1 MPGLYPPHPAV
12 QRFRVG
18 QYGGHGLLN
27 AAWLEHLQRDPDMHD
42 AVLCMDLVFGSDV
55 VVRIATRD
63 CTTTSGR
70 TGQIHSYRG
79 SLQAAPEL
87 TTEMTPGDPSSAGRS
102 LQVALPDELVGV
114 AQLVAQGRLL
124 AGVAEVSLQ
133 VDGGDHDDRLVLLRG
148 DLTDVQY
155 GAREQLVQL
164 TVADPKDTSDL
175 LLPPY
180 TLTQGRH
187 AQLLDGE
194 VGKALAVVLPEC
206 QPIQGRFVG
215 TSTSSPLVVLCHGT
229 RTVGTV
235 YVDGVPYSSGSALYP
250 WNEVH
255 ALDDAGEPY
264 TGIQFTGGFGTFT
277 GTGGPPVYA
286 TLRDG
291 PTNGHPVQVARLLV
305 ERFSTLGELGAIAY
319 LYALAEARTGYLLA
333 QVVANASGGSSAR
346 TLSFIEGELLAS
358 FPMLSMLWWGGGYGP
373 VVADRRDERI
383 VARLE
388 ADTWPLLDR
397 ASSVVETPKAECSNV
412 FSVRY
417 GYDPLTDT
425 WAGYVE
431 RHPGNSALCDY
442 SRSVV
447 GARTQ
452 DPIESLW
459 IQDSATANAVAD
471 WLVAHRTLPSYD
483 VDYDCTPQLV
493 LRLVPGD
500 NVTITDPEF
509 AWKAQVA
516 TVVRT
521 VWRQARATVTLRVWA
536 PALAQVGAAGGY
548 LGAAAP
554 SGGQVGGGQNPQ
566 PGQGD

>member
-1 MPGLYPPHPAV
+1 MPGLYPQHPAIA
-12 QRFRVG
+12 RFRVG

-27 AAWLEHLQRDPDMHD
+27 AAWLAHLQTDPNMQD
-42 AVLCMDLVFGSDV
+42 AVLCMDLVFGSDR
-55 VVRIATRD
+55 VVRLATRD
-63 CTTTSGR
+63 CTTTSSS
-70 TGQIHSYRG
+70 TGHVYSYRG
-79 SLQAAPEL
+79 SLQAAPEIV
-87 TTEMTPGDPSSAGRS
+87 TEMTPGDPSSAGRT
-102 LQVALPDELVGV
+102 LQVAIPNELVDV
-114 AQLVAQGRLL
+114 AAMVAQGRLL

-133 VDGGDHDDRLVLLRG
+133 LDGGDHDDRLVLLRG

-155 GAREQLVQL
+155 GARQQLVQA

-180 TLTQGRH
+180 TLTKARH
-187 AQLLDGE
+187 DELLEGE
-194 VGKALAVVLPEC
+194 VGKALAVVLPSC
-206 QPIQGRFVG
+206 PPIQGRYVG
-215 TSTSSPLVVLCHGT
+215 TSTSTPTVVLCHGT
-229 RTVGTV
+229 RTVDLL
-235 YVDGVPYSSGSALYP
+235 YVDGVAYASGSTVYP
-250 WNEVH
+250 WQELH

-264 TGIQFTGGFGTFT
+264 TAVEFQGGTGVFSGS
-277 GTGGPPVYA
+277 GGPPVYA
-286 TLRDG
+286 SLRDG

-333 QVVANASGGSSAR
+333 EVVANASGGSSAR
-346 TLSFIEGELLAS
+346 TLAFIEGELLAS

-388 ADTWPLLDR
+388 ADRWPILDR
-397 ASSVVETPKAECSNV
+397 ASNVVETSKADCCNV
-412 FSVRY
+412 FSVRF
-417 GYDPLTDT
+417 GYDPLEDT

-442 SRSVV
+442 SRSVL

-459 IQDSATANAVAD
+459 IHDESTANAVVD

-500 NVTITDPEF
+500 NVQITDPEF
-509 AWKAQVA
+509 GWKAQVA
-516 TVVRT
+516 TVIRT
-521 VWRQARATVTLRVWA
+521 TWRQARSTVTLRVWA

-548 LGAAAP
+548 RGAGAP
-554 SGGQVGGGQNPQ
+554 GGGQGGQNPQ

>member
-1 MPGLYPPHPAV
+1 MPGLYPQHPAIA
-12 QRFRVG
+12 QFRVG

-27 AAWLEHLQRDPDMHD
+27 GAWLAHLQVDPDMHD
-42 AVLCMDLVFGSDV
+42 AVLCMDLVFGGDV
-55 VVRIATRD
+55 VVRLATRD
-63 CTTTSGR
+63 CTTTTS
-70 TGQIHSYRG
+70 TGKVRSYEG
-79 SLQAAPEL
+79 SLQSAPEIV
-87 TTEMTPGDPSSAGRS
+87 TEMTPGDPSSAGRS
-102 LQVALPDELVGV
+102 LQVALPNELVDV
-114 AQLVAQGRLL
+114 AGLVAQGRLL

-133 VDGGDHDDRLVLLRG
+133 VDGGSHDDRLVLLRG
-148 DLTDVQY
+148 DLTGVQY
-155 GAREQLVQL
+155 GARTQIVQGS
-164 TVADPKDTSDL
+164 VADPKDSSDL

-180 TLTQGRH
+180 TLTADRH
-187 AQLLDGE
+187 PSLLPAE
-194 VGKALAVVLPEC
+194 VGKALAVVLPSC

-215 TSTSSPLVVLCHGT
+215 TSVTTPTVVLCHGT
-229 RTVGTV
+229 RTIDTV
-235 YVDGVPYSSGSALYP
+235 YVDGVAYASTSSVYP
-250 WNEVH
+250 WQQLH

-264 TGIQFTGGFGTFT
+264 TAVDFQGGWGLFN

-286 TLRDG
+286 SLKGG
-291 PTNGHPVQVARLLV
+291 PTSGHPVQVARLLV
-305 ERFSTLGELGAIAY
+305 ERFSTLGELGAISY
-319 LYALAEARTGYLLA
+319 LFALAEARTGYLLA

-346 TLSFIEGELLAS
+346 TLSFIESELLSS

-388 ADTWPLLDR
+388 ADTWPILDR
-397 ASSVVETPKAECSNV
+397 ASTVVETPKAECCNV
-412 FSVRY
+412 FSLRY
-417 GYDPLTDT
+417 GYDPMEDT

-431 RHPGNSALCDY
+431 RSPTNSALCDY

-459 IQDSATANAVAD
+459 IHDDATANAVVD

-500 NVTITDPEF
+500 NVQITDPEF
-509 AWKAQVA
+509 GWKAQVA
-516 TVVRT
+516 TVIRT
-521 VWRQARATVTLRVWA
+521 TWRQARATVTLRVWA

-548 LGAAAP
+548 TGAATQAGGQSPQLGA
-554 SGGQVGGGQNPQ
+554 
-566 PGQGD
+566 GD